1 MKIQKRKKIQR
12 LIYDVF
18 LAGVSLILLFVL
30 LMSVQTY
37 FALQNQHDNSIE
49 KLGVAEQRLVTNQE
63 DAADLLAKYDA
74 FSQAK
79 LDTIAYYYQFNKDET
94 MDESELREMGDQW
107 DLDELY
113 VTDQNYQIQ
122 NSFNGKEI
130 RFDRDDS
137 LGEGLRE
144 DTAVTKEN
152 LRYYVSQIDS
162 ENYLIGA
169 RNITTLQYTMS
180 DMASLSYS
188 LKTIKIGQKGYII
201 AVNAKDRTIAY
212 HPDTSM
218 IGKSIKEA
226 GFEESLLSD
235 GFEGWAEIGGE
246 KFYCNSQISE
256 AYPEYELIAVR
267 PQKMIWDSIIHLVNI
282 GMLVFALIIAI
293 MILYIHFIR
302 VEHNALD
309 PDEQNEMQYIRFRG
323 KYYLNQTMGA
333 RILHILTLGV
343 LILFGA
349 SFYLQSLSVLS
360 TQFARFSDKKTD
372 IMAIFDENEA
382 KLKKLTAEYNA
393 EYERRANNIAYLLAK
408 DPSLLDD
415 EKLDQ
420 FAKRAQL
427 KYIYVFN
434 GDGLAIA
441 GNGIDKQFILS
452 TDTKS
457 QSYPFWNVI
466 KGHQDSL
473 IQEAQSDDTSEQDYL
488 QYIGVRRLDTDGMVQ
503 IAVSPQRLENRLK
516 AVQTSHVLKLI
527 AVENN
532 GFCMAVDSETQKV
545 IYYPDSNFIGISATK
560 LGLSKRALSD
570 NYTGYQTLN
579 GVQCAVRSLQY
590 QDDYIYIVTSR
601 ASITQGRLLI
611 ALIITLAG
619 FIVLFL
625 IAFFSIIGNPEKISK
640 RSMAEEENG
649 SNKEPK
655 KEPKVSFEIVTGSGE
670 VIQADPIHER
680 WRTKVEWKSLNA
692 EQKLRKVISVTI
704 AGLGILLL
712 LYMMLNMRYY
722 DNTSV
727 LSYIVH
733 KKWEKVPNVFSFTY
747 IAMIMLETVV
757 VSSII
762 IKLISMLVTNM
773 GAKAET
779 IAKLTCN
786 FIKYISIIG
795 AVFYCLTYIGINGKT
810 LLTSAGLMSLVVGL
824 GAQSLISDI
833 LAGIFIVFEGEFRV
847 GDIITLGTFR
857 GTVLEIGIRST
868 KIEDFSQDIKIVNN
882 SDITGIVNMTRK
894 YSYAYC
900 DVGIE
905 YTESLER
912 VETILQKELPRVKER
927 LPEIE
932 AGPYYRGVIS
942 LGDSSVVIRIL
953 AQCQEVHRVPLT
965 RDLNREIK
973 LIFDRNNISI
983 PFPQVVVNEPQK
995 KSSTISKQD
1004 KLAASEFV
1012 AEQKEITKNIRPQ

>member
-1 MKIQKRKKIQR
+1 MRVQKKKRIQR
-12 LIYDVF
+12 LIYDAL
-18 LAGVSLILLFVL
+18 LAVISLILLFVL

-37 FALQNQHDNSIE
+37 FALQNQHDNSIG
-49 KLGVAEQRLVTNQE
+49 KLSVAEQRLVTNQE
-63 DAADLLAKYDA
+63 DAEDVLDKYDA

-94 MDESELREMGDQW
+94 MDAAELRNMANQW
-107 DLDELY
+107 ELDELY
-113 VTDQNYQIQ
+113 VTDQNFQIQ
-122 NSFNGKEI
+122 NTFNGREI
-130 RFDRDDS
+130 RFDSDDS
-137 LGEGLRE
+137 LGEGIKAG
-144 DTAVTKEN
+144 TAVTEGD

-169 RNITTLQYTMS
+169 RNISMMQYTMS
-180 DMASLSYS
+180 DMTSLPYS

-201 AVNAKDRTIAY
+201 AVNVKDQTIAY
-212 HPDTSM
+212 HPDADL
-218 IGKSIKEA
+218 IGQ
-226 GFEESLLSD
+226 SLKDADFDSSVMSD
-235 GFEGWAEIGGE
+235 GYEGWAELGGE

-256 AYPEYELIAVR
+256 ACPEYELIAVR
-267 PQKMIWDSIIHLVNI
+267 PQKMIWDSIIQLVNI

-302 VEHNALD
+302 EEHSTFD
-309 PDEQNEMQYIRFRG
+309 PESQSEMQYIRFRG

-333 RILHILTLGV
+333 RIVHILTLGV

-360 TQFARFSDKKTD
+360 TQFAHFSDKKTD

-382 KLKKLTAEYNA
+382 KLKKLTAEYNT
-393 EYERRANNIAYLLAK
+393 EYEQRAYNIAYLLAK
-408 DPSLLDD
+408 DPTLMDD

-441 GNGIDKQFILS
+441 GNGIDKQFVLS
-452 TDTKS
+452 TDAES
-457 QSYPFWNVI
+457 QSYQFWNVV
-466 KGHQDSL
+466 KGHQESL
-473 IQEAQSDDTSEQDYL
+473 IQEAQSDDSSKADYL
-488 QYIGVRRLDTDGMVQ
+488 QYIGVRRPDAEGMVQ

-516 AVQTSHVLKLI
+516 AVQTNHVLKLI

-532 GFCMAVDSETQKV
+532 GFCMAVDSETKKV
-545 IYYPDSNFIGISATK
+545 VYYPDSNYIGTSATK
-560 LGLSKRALSD
+560 LGLSERALSD
-570 NYTGYQTLN
+570 NYTGYQTLA
-579 GVQCAVRSLQY
+579 GVQCAVRSMQY
-590 QDDYIYIVTSR
+590 QDDYIYIVAPR
-601 ASITQGRLLI
+601 ASITQGRLAI
-611 ALIITLAG
+611 SLIITLAG
-619 FIVLFL
+619 FIVLLL
-625 IAFFSIIGNPEKISK
+625 ITFFSIIGDPEKISK
-640 RSMAEEENG
+640 QSLTEEENDA
-649 SNKEPK
+649 NKEPK
-655 KEPKVSFEIVTGSGE
+655 KEPKSSFEIVTGSGE

-680 WRTKVEWKSLNA
+680 WRAKAEWKSMNA

-712 LYMMLNMRYY
+712 LYMMLGMRSY

-733 KKWEKVPNVFSFTY
+733 KKWEKVPNIFSFTY

-757 VSSII
+757 VSSIV
-762 IKLISMLVTNM
+762 IKLISMLVTNL

-779 IAKLTCN
+779 VAKLTCN

-795 AVFYCLTYIGINGKT
+795 AIFYCLTFIGINGKT

-894 YSYAYC
+894 YSYAFC

-912 VETILQKELPRVKER
+912 VETILQKELPHVKER

-995 KSSTISKQD
+995 RSSTISQHD
-1004 KLAASEFV
+1004 KIAASEFV
-1012 AEQKEITKNIRPQ
+1012 AEQKEITKDIRPQ